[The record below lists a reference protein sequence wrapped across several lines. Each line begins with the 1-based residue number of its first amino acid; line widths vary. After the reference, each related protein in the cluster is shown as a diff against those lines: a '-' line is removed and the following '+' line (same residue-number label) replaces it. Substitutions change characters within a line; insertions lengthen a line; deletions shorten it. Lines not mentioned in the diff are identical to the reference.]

1 MNESTQQVVL
11 FDGICNLCNK
21 SVQFILRY
29 EKTATLKFTPLQ
41 SDAARQI
48 LSSFQNEIITD
59 SVLLVENNHL
69 YQQSTAALLIAKKLK
84 YFWVLYPLIYI
95 PKKIRDSIYK
105 YVAKNRYQWFGKR
118 ETCMIP
124 DKDLTQRFL

>member
-1 MNESTQQVVL
+1 MNESTQPVVL

-29 EKTATLKFTPLQ
+29 EKNATLKFTPLQ
-41 SDAARQI
+41 SDTARQI
-48 LSSFQNEIITD
+48 LSSFQNEMITD
-59 SVLLVENNHL
+59 SVLLIENNHL

-95 PKKIRDSIYK
+95 PRKIRDSIYK